1 MLKKTLYTAVAAI
14 AVSTTCLSTA
24 EAKEDLVL
32 EMEGSK
38 FYTVG
43 NWSAAVGPRVSGQ
56 QRELRETGFHFGTAN
71 FDGKVIDTYW
81 NERTATEWISGSHAL
96 CGPGTQ
102 AWTPWESSWLF
113 RGSNPENTL
122 TMDTVSLEDSSDPYN
137 MDASVLCW
145 DGQRTASAAWM
156 YRISNATGK
165 WRCAYTRD
173 NLGIYSQG
181 ELPPPAESWKNRPFG
196 SYIYFD
202 RVEGLSQGA
211 IIIPRPCEQ

>member
-1 MLKKTLYTAVAAI
+1 MLRKTLHTAVAAL
-14 AVSTTCLSTA
+14 AVSAMYLPTA
-24 EAKEDLVL
+24 EAKEPLVL

-43 NWSAAVGPRVSGQ
+43 NWSVAGSS
-56 QRELRETGFHFGTAN
+56 EIGFHFGTAN

-81 NERTATEWISGSHAL
+81 NERTATQWISGSHVL
-96 CGPGTQ
+96 CGPGTEM
-102 AWTPWESSWLF
+102 WTPWESSWIF

-122 TMDTVSLEDSSDPYN
+122 TMDTVSLEDSSDPN
-137 MDASVLCW
+137 NLDASVLCW

-165 WRCAYTRD
+165 WSCAYTRD
-173 NLGIYSQG
+173 NLGIYAQR
-181 ELPPPAESWKNRPFG
+181 ELPPSPESWKNRPFNA
-196 SYIYFD
+196 SIYVD

-211 IIIPRPCEQ
+211 IIIPRPCGQ